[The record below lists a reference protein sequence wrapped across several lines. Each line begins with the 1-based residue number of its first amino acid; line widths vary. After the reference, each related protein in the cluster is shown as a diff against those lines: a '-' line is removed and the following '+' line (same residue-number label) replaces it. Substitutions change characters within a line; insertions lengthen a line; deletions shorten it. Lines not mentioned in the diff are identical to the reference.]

1 MILFRDMQAAT
12 EGNVKKA
19 VKEKKIIF
27 FCLSKL
33 KCSNR

>member
-12 EGNVKKA
+12 VGNVKA